1 MPRPAA
7 PVNEAEARARFVE
20 AASSRTTRAIR
31 ALANVAKLPAKGR
44 KDGDVPA
51 IIETLEQA
59 LKDTRTH
66 LSHGTTAEPEFK
78 LK

>member
-7 PVNEAEARARFVE
+7 PVNEAEVRARFVK

-44 KDGDVPA
+44 KAGDVPD
-51 IIETLEQA
+51 IIAALEQA
-59 LKDTRTH
+59 LTDTRAH
-66 LSHGTTAEPEFK
+66 LSRGTTAEPEFK